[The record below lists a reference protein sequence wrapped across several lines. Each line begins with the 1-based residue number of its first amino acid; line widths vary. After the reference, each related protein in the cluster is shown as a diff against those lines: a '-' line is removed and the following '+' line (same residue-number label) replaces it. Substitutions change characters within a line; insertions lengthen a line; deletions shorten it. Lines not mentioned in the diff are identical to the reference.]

1 MLHVENFGGTAQGLV
16 AFFARHPI
24 KNAVKH

>member
-1 MLHVENFGGTAQGLV
+1 MLHVEKPGGMAQGRV